1 MPKKIYLDEID
12 IQNTATELVK
22 NLRKFN
28 FNREK
33 TLVVA
38 IGRGGL
44 IPAQYVAYGL
54 GIRDM
59 ALIQSKL
66 YEGEEKQEKK
76 MEITGA
82 LMLDYDS
89 YDHILVVDDLID
101 TGTTIEVLLD
111 VMEQLAEEFESNAA
125 IIPCVLYTQK
135 SKKETKKMGVIYG
148 KSFYKKGKKSK
159 WLVFPWNS
167 FIKGADS

>member
-12 IQNTATELVK
+12 IQNTATELVE
-22 NLRKFN
+22 NLREFN

-66 YEGEEKQEKK
+66 YDGEEKQEKK

-111 VMEQLAEEFESNAA
+111 VMEQLAQEFESNAS

-135 SKKETKKMGVIYG
+135 SKKKTEKMGVIYG

>member
-1 MPKKIYLDEID
+1 MIKKIYLTSDD
-12 IQNTATELVK
+12 IENTSKKLVK
-22 NLRKFN
+22 KLKKFN

-44 IPAQYVAYGL
+44 IPAQYIAYGL
-54 GIRDM
+54 GIRDIS
-59 ALIQSKL
+59 LIQSKL
-66 YEGEEKQEKK
+66 YEGDKKQDHK
-76 MEITGA
+76 MEIFGA
-82 LMLDYDS
+82 LMLDYES
-89 YDHILVVDDLID
+89 YDHILVIDDLID
-101 TGTTIEVLLD
+101 TGTTIEVLME
-111 VMEQLAEEFESNAA
+111 VMEQLAQEFKSNAA

-135 SKKETKKMGVIYG
+135 SKKDTAKTGTIFGE
-148 KSFYKKGKKSK
+148 SLYKKGKKSK

>member
-1 MPKKIYLDEID
+1 MAKKIHLDEMD
-12 IQNTATELVK
+12 IQDTAEDLVK
-22 NLRKFN
+22 KLREFN
-28 FNREK
+28 FDKNR

-38 IGRGGL
+38 VGRGGL

-66 YEGEEKQEKK
+66 YDGEEKQEKK
-76 MEITGA
+76 MEISGA

-101 TGTTIEVLLD
+101 TGTTMEVLLD
-111 VMEQLAEEFESNAA
+111 VMEQLAQEFESNAA

-135 SKKETKKMGVIYG
+135 SKKKTEKMGVIYG
-148 KSFYKKGKKSK
+148 ESLYRKGKKSK